1 MTSTSRARR
10 LLRRRLVADL
20 AVAQRDVVRL
30 PQLYALGLTRAD
42 VRAELRA
49 RRWQRVGSQSIVLHN
64 GPLPTETRRAVAV
77 FNAGADAALDGV
89 SALVE
94 AGLQH
99 YDEPVIH
106 LSVSKGTRYRRARGV
121 RIHETRRRRPDDV
134 LDLAIPRVG
143 APVAAVRAA
152 LWARSS
158 RQAALILAMTV
169 QQRLATVQAVTE
181 AFAMVRRDKR
191 RRLIARVLRDLDQGA
206 QSMGEL
212 DFLDLCRRRNLPMP
226 SRQVRRRLPSGR
238 VYLDVYWDQYGVVLE
253 IEGAHHLLA
262 GVAIDD
268 SLRQNELTIQ
278 HDRVMR
284 IPVLGLRVAADEL
297 FDQLERLLRRCGWQ
311 AAA

>member
-1 MTSTSRARR
+1 M
-10 LLRRRLVADL
+10 
-20 AVAQRDVVRL
+20 VRL

-42 VRAELRA
+42 VRAELRG

-64 GPLPTETRRAVAV
+64 GPLSPETMRVVAV
-77 FNAGADAALDGV
+77 FNTGADAALDGV
-89 SALVE
+89 SALIE
-94 AGLQH
+94 AGLQNF
-99 YDEPVIH
+99 DESVVH
-106 LSVSKGTRYRRARGV
+106 VSVSKGTRYRRSHGV

-134 LDLAIPRVG
+134 LDHAVPRVG
-143 APVAAVRAA
+143 VPVAAVRAA
-152 LWARSS
+152 LWARSN

-169 QQRLATVQAVTE
+169 QQRLATLQAITE
-181 AFAMVRRDKR
+181 AFASIRRDR
-191 RRLIARVLRDLDQGA
+191 RRRFIARVLRDLDQGA

-238 VYLDVYWDQYGVVLE
+238 VYLDVYWDQFGVVLE

-278 HDRVMR
+278 HDRVLR
-284 IPVLGLRVAADEL
+284 IPVLGLHVAADEL